1 MEVFPRLLVEF
12 KNGRELIVP
21 EAMTSAAQVSDA
33 RAAIPQVRVYEKL
46 YAMQRKET
54 CGRL

>member
-46 YAMQRKET
+46 YAMQR
-54 CGRL
+54 